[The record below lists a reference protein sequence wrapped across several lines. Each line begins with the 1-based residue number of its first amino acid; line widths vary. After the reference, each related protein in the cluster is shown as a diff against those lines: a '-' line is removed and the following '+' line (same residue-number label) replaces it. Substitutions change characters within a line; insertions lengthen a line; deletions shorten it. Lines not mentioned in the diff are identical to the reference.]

1 MTTIMSH
8 PDKHGLRSRKGFTL
22 TEILIVM
29 TISVFLSG
37 VIFSAF
43 GFVTRSSFAIANY
56 ADMTSEGRRGLEIFA
71 RDVREARDVVDFSDT
86 SLTLRL
92 VELQSGVPVDVVYRY
107 DPDAAVFTREVD
119 GNSQVLMRAVQ
130 DDFRFSRFN
139 LLQEEASSHAET
151 KQIHLQLSMT
161 RRVIARETTEN
172 VISARYIMRNKS
184 VTQ

>member
-1 MTTIMSH
+1 MA
-8 PDKHGLRSRKGFTL
+8 LRSRQGFTL

-71 RDVREARDVVDFSDT
+71 RDVRSARDVIDFSES
-86 SLTLRL
+86 SLTLVL
-92 VELQSGVPVDVVYRY
+92 AEPGGVLSEVVYRY
-107 DPDAAVFTREVD
+107 DPVSATFRREANGD
-119 GNSQVLMRAVQ
+119 SQVLMTAVQ

-139 LLQEEASSHAET
+139 LLREEASNNAET
-151 KQIHLQLSMT
+151 KQIHLQLSMA
-161 RRVIARETTEN
+161 RRVIARETTEK
-172 VISARYIMRNKS
+172 VISARYIMRNKT
-184 VTQ
+184 VAQ